1 MNSYQ
6 KAKANKKRP
15 LLLRQQYEPRKYA
28 IAPEGKSSI
37 YRLCG
42 LVARID
48 HATGQMHPFKPAFDA
63 APEGI
68 AFGYS
73 LELMQKLCDMY
84 NAGERWYDNSL
95 VREE

>member
-1 MNSYQ
+1 MNKYQ
-6 KAKANKKRP
+6 KERLKKRRP
-15 LLLRQQYEPRKYA
+15 ALFRQQYEPRKYDTAPDGKTA
-28 IAPEGKSSI
+28 IYP
-37 YRLCG
+37 LCG

-73 LELMQKLCDMY
+73 LELTQKLCDMY
-84 NAGERWYDNSL
+84 NAGERWFDNSL
-95 VREE
+95 VRDE